1 MGKADWS
8 RLEPEV
14 FNRISEIYEIYGDV
28 TEKKGR
34 SALLHSIA
42 VSLKRIADVLE
53 IREKTGID
61 TSKKSA

>member
-14 FNRISEIYEIYGDV
+14 SNRISEIYDIYGGV

-42 VSLKRIADVLE
+42 ISLKRIADVLE

-61 TSKKSA
+61 TPENSK

>member
-1 MGKADWS
+1 MGIADWN

-14 FNRISEIYEIYGDV
+14 TKRLNEIREIYGDV

-61 TSKKSA
+61 TPEKST